1 MRKYFPKSEVRY
13 SFYEIFLFTNPI
25 FLKVDPKPAVPQGP
39 GMQSKPLVS
48 EILKRFIQKYLFWEI

>member
-1 MRKYFPKSEVRY
+1 MLSVKFVFIY
-13 SFYEIFLFTNPI
+13 LI

-48 EILKRFIQKYLFWEI
+48 KISKWFLLLTINQRII